1 MQDFY
6 ITMAISILLQ
16 VLADKK
22 QSDKVKSAVLKVFKR
37 ILVIYGPDEAFQAE
51 MRRFVVKPD

>member
-1 MQDFY
+1 
-6 ITMAISILLQ
+6 MAISILLQ